1 MKIEDIAAGRD
12 GVSRRLQDRPGA
24 AARTLN
30 VQNFIAGT
38 APAYADHIVFGALQW
53 GRMMSA
59 TPLLEADDPIV
70 HWMDAVLGTYG
81 L

>member
-1 MKIEDIAAGRD
+1 M
-12 GVSRRLQDRPGA
+12 SRPSRPPWRPC
-24 AARTLN
+24 AARLK
-30 VQNFIAGT
+30 VQNFVAGA

-53 GRMMSA
+53 GRLTSA
-59 TPLLEADDPIV
+59 TPLLEADDPII